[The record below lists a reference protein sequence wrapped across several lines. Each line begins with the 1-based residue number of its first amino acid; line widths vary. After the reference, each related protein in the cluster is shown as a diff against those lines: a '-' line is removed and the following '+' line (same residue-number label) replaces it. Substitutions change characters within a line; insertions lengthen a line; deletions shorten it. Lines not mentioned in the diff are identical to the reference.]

1 MKFQSLVNKILLEQ
15 NIITPEELANKFTTE
30 VLSNYIYKKVG
41 KGHLNCAWATYKFC
55 TWCDELKIPS
65 EAIYFVW
72 PKPELV
78 KKLKQNNTLAP
89 YYEDEGMS
97 HIAPIYKDKILDF
110 TFGQFDNTVT
120 EDCIITPVNSWK
132 SRYAKYGY
140 GTNEY
145 PEGSKKTIH
154 IDTYQN
160 LKSLSDKL
168 NLGITPMEPQKKN
181 EIQ

>member
-1 MKFQSLVNKILLEQ
+1 MKFDTLISSTLLEQ
-15 NIITPEELANKFTTE
+15 SLITPEQLANKFVNE
-30 VLSNYIYKKVG
+30 ILSKYIYKKVG

-65 EAIYFVW
+65 QAIYFVW
-72 PKPELV
+72 PKPDLV
-78 KKLKQNNTLAP
+78 KKLKHNNTLAP

-120 EDCIITPVNSWK
+120 EDFVVTSVNSWK
-132 SRYAKYGY
+132 SRYGKYGY
-140 GTNEY
+140 GTNNY
-145 PEGSKKTIH
+145 PEGSKNTVY

-160 LKSLSDKL
+160 LKSLSNKL
-168 NLGITPMEPQKKN
+168 NLGITPMEPPTK
-181 EIQ
+181 